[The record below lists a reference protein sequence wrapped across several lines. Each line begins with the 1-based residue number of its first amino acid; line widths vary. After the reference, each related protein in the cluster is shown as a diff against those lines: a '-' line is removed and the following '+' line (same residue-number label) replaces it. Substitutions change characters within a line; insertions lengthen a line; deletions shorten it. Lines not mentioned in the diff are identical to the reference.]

1 MLSKSTCSSSLILSL
16 TVKFSDPIWK
26 GQGKL
31 LLCKDNHRCN
41 TSDFSLRH
49 THTDA
54 HTDTHAWLRGRLR
67 WGGWKLFLCVSRVL
81 ISPAAAVTLASAD
94 ELNGRQKREHTGVP
108 RARHQHLGP
117 LPQASWP
124 DTHFPPTSLLLL
136 GLNSAPS
143 RVAWDF
149 LSGLEPLPAP
159 LDTVPPW
166 EQEASCVMPACRVCL
181 ACGPSF
187 WLCFGSDTQNPP
199 SHGIAAPTSHECPQ
213 PLAGAAASWVTAPSW
228 ALPRKPWSYPI
239 LLLLSKVLADETGTK
254 GLSGS
259 VKNCGRQ
266 KKPLRSSAISC
277 GLWPLTPSC

>member
-1 MLSKSTCSSSLILSL
+1 MLSKSICSSFFILSL
-16 TVKFSDPIWK
+16 TIKFSDPIWK

-41 TSDFSLRH
+41 TSDFSLGH
-49 THTDA
+49 THTDT
-54 HTDTHAWLRGRLR
+54 HTDTHAWLRGRLGG
-67 WGGWKLFLCVSRVL
+67 GGWKLFLCVSRVL

-94 ELNGRQKREHTGVP
+94 ELNGRQKRGHTGVP

-181 ACGPSF
+181 VCGPSF
-187 WLCFGSDTQNPP
+187 WPVLWLRYPEPTFPRDHRPCFPRVPPAPGWGSRFLGYCPSLSSAQETLELPHPP
-199 SHGIAAPTSHECPQ
+199 P
-213 PLAGAAASWVTAPSW
+213 PLQSPGRWNW
-228 ALPRKPWSYPI
+228 DK
-239 LLLLSKVLADETGTK
+239 GTK
-254 GLSGS
+254 RKG
-259 VKNCGRQ
+259 
-266 KKPLRSSAISC
+266 
-277 GLWPLTPSC
+277 